1 MFRDVPFGNLSVRAV
16 NHNCSLPLG
25 QSILFLSFRWGMI
38 ERFTKAYTNRQL
50 LVGLLNFFV
59 FFTALT
65 DQGWKGVIITTTNHH
80 SQQQQEANA
89 YDK

>member
-1 MFRDVPFGNLSVRAV
+1 MFKDVPFGNLSVRAV

-25 QSILFLSFRWGMI
+25 QSNLFLSFRWGMI
-38 ERFTKAYTNRQL
+38 ERFTKAYINRQL

-80 SQQQQEANA
+80 SQQ
-89 YDK
+89 